1 MTNSIAHPLVEDAD
15 AGELDGLV
23 SLIAHRD
30 GAAIIKLN
38 TPVLNGQVAK
48 ALLQVCETLHGADHL
63 RVVFV
68 EGGTDRVFCA
78 GLDKA
83 WLKLA
88 STDWTDADLRDEALS
103 IVTALEAVTALP
115 CLTVALIDGDTIG
128 GGVALA
134 ACCDIAVATQG
145 SWFTVREVMSG
156 ASGWLVAPFLVNAI
170 GPRQAKALFATGRA
184 LTAAQA
190 EKIGLVQ
197 EVVEDR
203 EELKAAAERLAEQA
217 FATAPGAVAESKKM
231 VWEVWGQKQDHGFLK
246 DIAHKFAT
254 SRFSEEGREG
264 MDAVINGRQP
274 NWSAD

>member
-1 MTNSIAHPLVEDAD
+1 MTNPIAHPLVEDAD

-23 SLIAHRD
+23 SLNAHRD

-38 TPVLNGQVAK
+38 RPVLNGQVAK

-63 RVVFV
+63 RVVFI
-68 EGGTDRVFCA
+68 EGPARVFCR
-78 GLDKA
+78 GLDKD

-115 CLTVALIDGDTIG
+115 CLTVALIDGDAIG

-134 ACCDIAVATQG
+134 ACCDVAVATRG
-145 SWFTVREVMSG
+145 SWFAVREVVSG
-156 ASGWLVAPFLVNAI
+156 ASGWLAAPFLVNAI

-184 LTAAQA
+184 FTAAQA

-203 EELKAAAERLAEQA
+203 EELKVAAERLVEQA

-231 VWEVWGQKQDHGFLK
+231 VWEVWGQKQDHAFLK

-254 SRFSEEGREG
+254 SRFGEEGREG
-264 MDAVINGRQP
+264 MEAIVAGRQP